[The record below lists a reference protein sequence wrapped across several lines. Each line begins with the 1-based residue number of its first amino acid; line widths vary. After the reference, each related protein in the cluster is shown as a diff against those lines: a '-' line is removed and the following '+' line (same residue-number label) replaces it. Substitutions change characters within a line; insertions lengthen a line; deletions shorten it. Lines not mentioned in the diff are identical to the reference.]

1 MPETSGRRAGE
12 GRRGQDGKRGA
23 EEREKKPTARCV
35 YIDRKEKTPGRLLVH
50 LGR

>member
-1 MPETSGRRAGE
+1 MGR
-12 GRRGQDGKRGA
+12 
-23 EEREKKPTARCV
+23 EELKKERKKPTARCV